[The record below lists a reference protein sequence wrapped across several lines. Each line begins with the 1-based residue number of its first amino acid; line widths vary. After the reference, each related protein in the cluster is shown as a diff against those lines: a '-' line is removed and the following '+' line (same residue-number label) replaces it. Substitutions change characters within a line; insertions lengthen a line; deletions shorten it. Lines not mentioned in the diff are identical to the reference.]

1 MAYVI
6 SIRIYKPCIAW
17 LKSKELSL
25 ANTCMLK
32 EVPNPIAFFRVSL
45 FD

>member
-6 SIRIYKPCIAW
+6 SIRIYTCIAW
-17 LKSKELSL
+17 LKAKELSL

-32 EVPNPIAFFRVSL
+32 EVPNLIAFFRVSL